1 MNIADAMK
9 QEPVLVFENLLRS
22 VGRLMRLLDACVTFA
37 NDKLASLYGLDV
49 SGEAV

>member
-22 VGRLMRLLDACVTFA
+22 VAGSCVCSM
-37 NDKLASLYGLDV
+37 LA
-49 SGEAV
+49 